1 MNSLKYKLLG
11 IVFFIFISVG
21 IIYTVYYSVNYIENS
36 KKIDVEAE
44 LNKLEEERIEASY
57 IEDKVNEAN
66 IVLSR
71 QELSGISSEEN
82 IEKKEIN
89 EMEINKYRTL
99 AMSKLSEYRFLE
111 ACKSVSNLTVIY
123 DLSNYPE
130 FEEFVYNM
138 VLVDAFYAFE
148 DNDKIANLK
157 DLTVPEIYAYAF
169 FSLGTNA
176 QYEVI
181 YNKYS
186 PMPHCVYPP
195 IFKGVEEAGLRE
207 AEVMNFFRDSSKLKA
222 YKVIFDTSNGEMF
235 FYIVKDIETKKLS
248 PIKFEYKDNK
258 NMSSYED
265 FLNIYKED

>member
-57 IEDKVNEAN
+57 IEDKINEAN

-111 ACKSVSNLTVIY
+111 TCKV
-123 DLSNYPE
+123 
-130 FEEFVYNM
+130 
-138 VLVDAFYAFE
+138 
-148 DNDKIANLK
+148 
-157 DLTVPEIYAYAF
+157 
-169 FSLGTNA
+169 
-176 QYEVI
+176 
-181 YNKYS
+181 
-186 PMPHCVYPP
+186 
-195 IFKGVEEAGLRE
+195 
-207 AEVMNFFRDSSKLKA
+207 
-222 YKVIFDTSNGEMF
+222 
-235 FYIVKDIETKKLS
+235 
-248 PIKFEYKDNK
+248 
-258 NMSSYED
+258 
-265 FLNIYKED
+265 FLILQLYMT